1 MTPLQPQELR
11 QFADVLRLRSGAA
24 MTVRFVEPADVN
36 DLRRYFDALSVQ
48 THYSRFLGA
57 TRDVPQSEFARMLR
71 TGQGSHFAVV
81 AEVDAGDAKTIV
93 GEARYALDP
102 ETHSVEF
109 GISVAD
115 DWHGQG
121 AGSALLTNL
130 ECRAA
135 ALGAERIFGDALNT
149 NQEMRA
155 LARKRG
161 YHFTHPPGDWTLVR
175 FEKDV
180 RIAQDIPC
188 IQSSALVRRFS
199 SMWW

>member
-11 QFADVLRLRSGAA
+11 QFADILRLRTGDPL
-24 MTVRFVEPADVN
+24 TIRFVEPGDVEP
-36 DLRRYFDALSVQ
+36 LRRYFEALSVR
-48 THYSRFLGA
+48 THYNRFLGA
-57 TRDVPQSEFARMLR
+57 TRGVPSSEYERMLH
-71 TGQGSHFAVV
+71 TGKGSHFAVV
-81 AEVDAGDAKTIV
+81 AEVGTADARTIV

-149 NQEMRA
+149 NGEMRG
-155 LARKRG
+155 LARRRG
-161 YHFTHPPGDWTLVR
+161 YRFTHPPGDWTLLR

-180 RIAQDIPC
+180 RTAEDIPC
-188 IQSSALVRRFS
+188 IKSSAIVEKYGS
-199 SMWW
+199 VWW